1 MPNKIKKLVIPVA
14 GYGTRFLPATKA
26 QPKEMLPIVDKPVL
40 QYIVENA
47 VAAGIEDI
55 ILVTN
60 FNKRAVED
68 HFDRLPELE
77 NWLSKQG
84 KVKDLE
90 QVKNI
95 AELANFIYIRQKGPY
110 GNGTP
115 ILNAKHVIGNEP
127 FAVIFGDDLIMGEV
141 PHFKQLMN
149 VFEEYNAP
157 VLTAY
162 EVDDEG
168 TKSYGILDA
177 KLIKNNIYEV
187 NYIVEK
193 PGPAKAPSRLASIS
207 GYILTP
213 DIFEELEQ
221 TPIGKNGEL
230 WLVDA
235 LTRLKEKRPIY
246 ACKVQGTYYDMGSKL
261 RWLEANVT
269 FGLQHPELGN
279 DFKKFLNSIL

>member
-47 VAAGIEDI
+47 VAAGIEDV

-77 NWLSKQG
+77 NWLIKQG
-84 KVKDLE
+84 KTKDLE
-90 QVKNI
+90 QVKNV

-115 ILNAKHVIGNEP
+115 ILSAKHVIGNEP
-127 FAVIFGDDLIMGEV
+127 FAVIFGDDLIVGEV
-141 PHFKQLMN
+141 PHLKQLMN

-177 KLIKNNIYEV
+177 KLIKNNIYQV
-187 NYIVEK
+187 NSIVEK
-193 PGPAKAPSRLASIS
+193 PGPTKAPSRLACPS

-221 TPIGKNGEL
+221 TPLGKNGEL

-235 LTRLKEKRPIY
+235 LARLKEKRPIY

-261 RWLEANVT
+261 RWLEANVI
-269 FGLQHPELGN
+269 FGLQHPELGK
-279 DFKKFLNSIL
+279 DFKKFLSSIL